1 MVNKFKGV
9 GYMNKLDLNVLR
21 EILIKEVDEFLIE
34 LENGEEVVYI
44 PSVIHM
50 DGKCIRSVSTD
61 VGTII
66 RDYNRKMGGDVQSE
80 EVPR

>member
-1 MVNKFKGV
+1 
-9 GYMNKLDLNVLR
+9 MNKLDLNVLR
-21 EILIKEVDEFLIE
+21 GVLIKEVDEFLIE

-50 DGKCIRSVSTD
+50 DGKYIRSISTD

-66 RDYNRKMGGDVQSE
+66 RDYNKKMGGDVQSE

>member
-1 MVNKFKGV
+1 
-9 GYMNKLDLNVLR
+9 MNKLDLNVLR
-21 EILIKEVDEFLIE
+21 GILIKEVDEFLNN
-34 LENGEEVVYI
+34 LESGDEVVYI

-50 DGKCIRSVSTD
+50 NGKCIGSVTTD

-66 RDYNRKMGGDVQSE
+66 RDYNKKMGGDVQSE

>member
-1 MVNKFKGV
+1 
-9 GYMNKLDLNVLR
+9 MNKLDLNVLR
-21 EILIKEVDEFLIE
+21 GILIKEVDEFLIE

-50 DGKCIRSVSTD
+50 DGKYIRSVSTD

-66 RDYNRKMGGDVQSE
+66 RDYNKKVGGDVQNE
-80 EVPR
+80 EVSR

>member
-1 MVNKFKGV
+1 
-9 GYMNKLDLNVLR
+9 MNKLDLNVLR
-21 EILIKEVDEFLIE
+21 GILIKEVDEFLNN
-34 LENGEEVVYI
+34 LENGEEIVYI

-50 DGKCIRSVSTD
+50 DGKHIRSVSTD

-66 RDYNRKMGGDVQSE
+66 RDYNKKMGGDVQSE